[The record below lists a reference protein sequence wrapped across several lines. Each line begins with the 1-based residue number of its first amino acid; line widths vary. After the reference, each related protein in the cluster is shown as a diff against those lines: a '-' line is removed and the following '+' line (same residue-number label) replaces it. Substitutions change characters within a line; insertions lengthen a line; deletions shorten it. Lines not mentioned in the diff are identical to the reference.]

1 MEWGCSFWR
10 FFWKYF
16 LTVCWRTCV
25 WSRVQEN
32 RNTRNKHNNNISRAK
47 WWSRRLEVC
56 YTVKLWNTR
65 AEVCCY
71 ELRATQSLKIMQ
83 STIERHL
90 KDNNYPLSI
99 VISREFLNSQEVL
112 NAKTLSLRQQGKRD
126 QTVTNTRQG
135 ICAVEERSAGRFQ

>member
-1 MEWGCSFWR
+1 MSVFQSWEKSR
-10 FFWKYF
+10 DLENVSIETMSSEELDSV
-16 LTVCWRTCV
+16 LT
-25 WSRVQEN
+25 
-32 RNTRNKHNNNISRAK
+32 KF
-47 WWSRRLEVC
+47 
-56 YTVKLWNTR
+56 Y
-65 AEVCCY
+65 AEVKKKRTAMNY
-71 ELRATQSLKIMQ
+71 EPESLKIMQ